1 MSAARMTMMARA
13 DIRTELGWSDD
24 MIHSLFQVLDSPNAR
39 RDKFTSGYTYGLY
52 RRERVLAVAESAE
65 GQAAKWEGMR
75 RCVATRPI
83 RGGRHAWGI

>member
-1 MSAARMTMMARA
+1 M
-13 DIRTELGWSDD
+13 IRSLLRSQIHPMLGATS
-24 MIHSLFQVLDSPNAR
+24 SP
-39 RDKFTSGYTYGLY
+39 GEYTYGLY

-83 RGGRHAWGI
+83 RGGRRGSAI